1 MSDDDD
7 TNDIDALERLDR
19 ALDRIEAGARQPAV
33 AVPAAV
39 PGLAPDLTE
48 VAARLDAVIA
58 RLRAEL
64 EA

>member
-1 MSDDDD
+1 MSEHDD
-7 TNDIDALERLDR
+7 TNGIDAMERLER
-19 ALDRIEAGARQPAV
+19 ALDRIEAQARPSPAMV
-33 AVPAAV
+33 
-39 PGLAPDLTE
+39 E

>member
-1 MSDDDD
+1 MSDDDE
-7 TNDIDALERLDR
+7 TNGIDALERLDR
-19 ALDRIEAGARQPAV
+19 ALDRIEAGARQPA
-33 AVPAAV
+33 AAD
-39 PGLAPDLTE
+39 PLLTE